1 MRAAVKTRRGLSPK
15 QALAVLVAGYPSG
28 EKISEETVRLYVAKL
43 EDIDP
48 ALLAATVDAIL
59 SASRFFPSLAEIRQT
74 AARLAGVVPM
84 PAEQAAAIVRSAN
97 RSIEIRRRDGS
108 AAYTEHVWE
117 WPESLGAR
125 DLATIRLALSSVGD
139 PLGPD
144 ERPVFGWERGFQ
156 SIYERIAQDVMAHA
170 LEDLSHAALPVAG
183 PVRPTLIL
191 AASLLEL
198 DPGETGALVTQVART
213 MTERPSRAPAV
224 PEEAPIIM
232 TVETL
237 PCSSAASE
245 AGA

>member
-1 MRAAVKTRRGLSPK
+1 MKTRRGLSPK

-43 EDIDP
+43 ADIDP
-48 ALLAATVDAIL
+48 ALLAATVDAVL
-59 SASRFFPSLAEIRQT
+59 SATRFFPSLAEIRQT
-74 AARLAGVVPM
+74 AARLAGVLPM
-84 PAEQAAAIVRSAN
+84 PAEQAAAVVRSAN

-108 AAYTEHVWE
+108 HAYTEHVWE
-117 WPESLGAR
+117 WPESLSGR
-125 DLATIRLALSSVGD
+125 DLDTIRRALSAVGD

-156 SIYERIAQDVMAHA
+156 TTYERIAQDVMAHA

-183 PVRPTLIL
+183 PVRPALIP
-191 AASLLEL
+191 AAPPLEL
-198 DPGETGALVTQVART
+198 APGETGALVAEVTRT

-224 PEEAPIIM
+224 AEEAPISM
-232 TVETL
+232 TAETL
-237 PCSSAASE
+237 PCSSVAPE